1 MLSHPSGSEDADPI
15 KSGLFGL
22 EKSLGCQ
29 GLGVGDFPKPAQVV
43 NRSRWNSFKTN

>member
-29 GLGVGDFPKPAQVV
+29 GLGVGDFPKPALVV